1 MDDDEIEVD
10 ATQPAAGMRDTS
22 PIPASGA
29 WRDGDHPGRRQFFEL
44 GDLELELDPLG
55 VLPGVR
61 IAYETWGELNAAGD
75 NAVYIAH
82 ALTGDSHATG
92 PAEPGHRTGG
102 WWPALVG
109 PGKPVDTDKYFVV
122 SANVVGGCQG
132 STGPASPHPEDGNA
146 WGSRFPYVT
155 IRDMVSAEIALTH
168 HLGVPS
174 WRMVIGPSMGGMRAL
189 EMSVMAPELVKS
201 LGLLGTCAATTAD
214 QLAWNAAQ
222 LAAIRADP
230 RFAEGDFYDA
240 ADGEGPHVG
249 MGIARMIAHTT
260 YRSGTELSS
269 RFGREVQGDANPLG
283 GRDRFAVESYL
294 RHHADKLARRF
305 DANTY
310 IRLVE
315 AMGSHDVGRG
325 RGGVHEAL
333 SNVTVPAMVMSVDT
347 DRLYPT
353 TDAQLL
359 ADALPGAR
367 GVTLMPSAIGHDG
380 LLVDSAELTEIIRGF
395 VEEGGSVTSE
405 RSIVHSGL
413 AFPSSS
419 KSPVDR

>member
-1 MDDDEIEVD
+1 MDDDQIEID
-10 ATQPAAGMRDTS
+10 TTQPAAGMRDTS

-29 WRDGDHPGRRQFFEL
+29 WREGDHPGRRQFFEL
-44 GDLELELDPLG
+44 GDLELDIDPLG
-55 VLPGVR
+55 VLAGVR
-61 IAYETWGELNAAGD
+61 IAYETWGELNAAGT

-109 PGKPVDTDKYFVV
+109 SGKPINTDKYFVV

-132 STGPASPHPEDGNA
+132 STGPASPHPDDGKP

-155 IRDMVSAEIALTH
+155 IRDMVRAEIALTH
-168 HLGVPS
+168 HLGVTS
-174 WRMVIGPSMGGMRAL
+174 WRMIMGPSMGGMRAL
-189 EMSVMAPELVKS
+189 EMALMAPALVQS

-214 QLAWNAAQ
+214 QLAWNTSQ

-230 RFAEGDFYDA
+230 RFAQGDFYDA
-240 ADGEGPHVG
+240 ADGEGPHIG

-260 YRSGTELSS
+260 YRSGSELTS
-269 RFGREVQGDANPLG
+269 RFGRAVQSDVEPLG
-283 GRDRFAVESYL
+283 GRGQYAVESYL

-310 IRLVE
+310 LRLVE
-315 AMGSHDVGRG
+315 AMCSHDVGRG
-325 RGGVHEAL
+325 RGGVREAL
-333 SNVTVPAMVMSVDT
+333 STVTVPAMVMAVDT

-353 TDAQLL
+353 SDSQLL
-359 ADALPGAR
+359 AEALPGAP
-367 GVTLMPSAIGHDG
+367 GVTLMSSAIGHDG
-380 LLVDSAELTEIIRGF
+380 LLVDSPELTEIIRDF
-395 VEEGGSVTSE
+395 VDSVT
-405 RSIVHSGL
+405 H
-413 AFPSSS
+413 
-419 KSPVDR
+419 

>member
-1 MDDDEIEVD
+1 MDDEEMEID
-10 ATQPAAGMRDTS
+10 AQQSASGMRDS
-22 PIPASGA
+22 CPISASGA
-29 WRDGDHPGRRQFFEL
+29 WRDGDHTGRRQFFEL
-44 GDLELELDPLG
+44 GDLELDIDPLG

-61 IAYETWGELNAAGD
+61 IAYETWGELNAARD

-122 SANVVGGCQG
+122 AANVIGGCQG
-132 STGPASPHPEDGNA
+132 STGPASCHPDDANP

-155 IRDMVSAEIALTH
+155 IRDMVRAEIALTH
-168 HLGVPS
+168 YLGVPS
-174 WRMVIGPSMGGMRAL
+174 WRMIIGPSMGGMRAL
-189 EMSVMAPELVKS
+189 EMAVMAPELVQS

-214 QLAWNAAQ
+214 QLAWNTPQ

-230 RFAEGDFYDA
+230 AFVGGDFYDA
-240 ADGEGPHVG
+240 ADGEGPHIG

-260 YRSGTELSS
+260 YRSGSELSG
-269 RFGREVQGDANPLG
+269 RFGREVQGDVFPLG
-283 GRDRFAVESYL
+283 GRGQFAVESYL

-315 AMGSHDVGRG
+315 AMCSHDVGRG
-325 RGGVHEAL
+325 RGSVRDVLAGVP
-333 SNVTVPAMVMSVDT
+333 VPAMVMAVDT
-347 DRLYPT
+347 DRLYPLS
-353 TDAQLL
+353 DAQLL
-359 ADALPGAR
+359 ADALPGAN
-367 GVTLMPSAIGHDG
+367 GVTLMSSAIGHDG
-380 LLVDSAELTEIIRGF
+380 LLVDSPELIEIIRNF
-395 VEEGGSVTSE
+395 VESV
-405 RSIVHSGL
+405 V
-413 AFPSSS
+413 
-419 KSPVDR
+419 

>member
-1 MDDDEIEVD
+1 MDDDEIEIDDHQSAV
-10 ATQPAAGMRDTS
+10 GMRDSS

-44 GDLELELDPLG
+44 GDLELDIDPLG

-61 IAYETWGELNAAGD
+61 IAYETWGELNAARD

-132 STGPASPHPEDGNA
+132 STGPASPHPADGA
-146 WGSRFPYVT
+146 PWGSRFPYVS
-155 IRDMVSAEIALTH
+155 IRDMVRAEIALTH
-168 HLGVPS
+168 YLGVAS
-174 WRMVIGPSMGGMRAL
+174 WRMIIGPSMGGMRAL
-189 EMSVMAPELVKS
+189 EMAVMAPELVKS
-201 LGLLGTCAATTAD
+201 LGLLGTCAVTTAD
-214 QLAWNAAQ
+214 QLAWNVSQ

-230 RFAEGDFYDA
+230 AFRGGDFYDA
-240 ADGEGPHVG
+240 AEGQGPHVG

-260 YRSGTELSS
+260 YRSGSELSG
-269 RFGREVQGDANPLG
+269 RFGRTVQGDVNPLG
-283 GRDRFAVESYL
+283 GRGQFAVESYL

-315 AMGSHDVGRG
+315 AMCSHDVGRG
-325 RGGVHEAL
+325 RGGVREAL
-333 SNVTVPAMVMSVDT
+333 ANVTVPAMVMAVDT
-347 DRLYPT
+347 DRLYPLS
-353 TDAQLL
+353 DAQLL
-359 ADALPGAR
+359 ADSLPGAQ
-367 GVTLMPSAIGHDG
+367 GVTLMSSGIGHDG
-380 LLVDSAELTEIIRGF
+380 LLVDSPELTEIIRDF
-395 VEEGGSVTSE
+395 VESVS
-405 RSIVHSGL
+405 
-413 AFPSSS
+413 
-419 KSPVDR
+419 

>member
-1 MDDDEIEVD
+1 MDDDEIEID
-10 ATQPAAGMRDTS
+10 DHQSAADMRDNS

-29 WRDGDHPGRRQFFEL
+29 WREGDPAGRRQFFEL
-44 GDLELELDPLG
+44 GDLELDIDPLG

-61 IAYETWGELNAAGD
+61 IAYETWGQLNAARD

-92 PAEPGHRTGG
+92 PAESGHRTGG

-132 STGPASPHPEDGNA
+132 STGPASPHPDDGA
-146 WGSRFPYVT
+146 PWGSRFPYVT
-155 IRDMVSAEIALTH
+155 IRDMVRAEIALTR

-174 WRMVIGPSMGGMRAL
+174 WRMIIGPSMGGMRAI
-189 EMSVMAPELVKS
+189 EIAVMAPELVKS

-214 QLAWNAAQ
+214 QLAWNTAQ

-230 RFAEGDFYDA
+230 AFAGGDFYGA
-240 ADGEGPHVG
+240 PDGAGPHVG

-260 YRSGTELSS
+260 YRSGSELTG
-269 RFGREVQGDANPLG
+269 RFGREVQGDVNPLG
-283 GRDRFAVESYL
+283 GRGQYAVESYL

-315 AMGSHDVGRG
+315 AMCSHDVGRG

-333 SNVTVPAMVMSVDT
+333 SRVTVPAMVMSVDT
-347 DRLYPT
+347 DRLYPVS
-353 TDAQLL
+353 DAQLL
-359 ADALPGAR
+359 ADALPGAN

-380 LLVDSAELTEIIRGF
+380 LLVDSPELTDIIREF
-395 VEEGGSVTSE
+395 VEGV
-405 RSIVHSGL
+405 
-413 AFPSSS
+413 A
-419 KSPVDR
+419 